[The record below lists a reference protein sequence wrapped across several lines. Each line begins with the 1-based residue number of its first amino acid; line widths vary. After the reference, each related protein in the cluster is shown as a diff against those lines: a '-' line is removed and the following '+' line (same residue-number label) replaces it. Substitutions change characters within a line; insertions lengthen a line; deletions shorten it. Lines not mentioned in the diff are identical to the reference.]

1 MKVKVFR
8 GIFLDIWGL
17 VAKGLIP
24 RGGRGCDSQVGRGR
38 VKGCG
43 IEGFTKEKGELMIWV
58 GGELDRSQS
67 VIYFVPQENMNL
79 TVKQARLR

>member
-1 MKVKVFR
+1 MTPK
-8 GIFLDIWGL
+8 L
-17 VAKGLIP
+17 
-24 RGGRGCDSQVGRGR
+24 GGGESKAVELRALQRKR
-38 VKGCG
+38 
-43 IEGFTKEKGELMIWV
+43 GELMIWV

>member
-1 MKVKVFR
+1 MKVKVF
-8 GIFLDIWGL
+8 GEFFLDIWGL

-24 RGGRGCDSQVGRGR
+24 GGGRGWDSQVGRGR